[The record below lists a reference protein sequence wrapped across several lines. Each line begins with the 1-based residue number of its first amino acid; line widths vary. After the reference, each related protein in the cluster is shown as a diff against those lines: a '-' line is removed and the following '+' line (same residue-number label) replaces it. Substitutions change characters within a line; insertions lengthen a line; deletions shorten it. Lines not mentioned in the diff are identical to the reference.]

1 MWVCEVQLHCWFL
14 GNQDK
19 QFSVQFM
26 LNGKK
31 LKRKKGYFEY
41 IKFSGKHRGPEP
53 LAGILS
59 YLAKWIQ
66 QPRAHVQAYGR
77 NT

>member
-1 MWVCEVQLHCWFL
+1 MTESYPFFLAEIFVWVCEVQLHCWFL

-31 LKRKKGYFEY
+31 LKRKKAT
-41 IKFSGKHRGPEP
+41 
-53 LAGILS
+53 LNILIS
-59 YLAKWIQ
+59 VESTKGLNLWL
-66 QPRAHVQAYGR
+66 VF
-77 NT
+77 